1 MFGRSRSTVR
11 QTARETRISG
21 IANTTAERIDLLDKS
36 ERNFAVHNQSSTKTV
51 FPKTVLYLAIVFGG
65 VFLIFKRGK

>member
-1 MFGRSRSTVR
+1 MFGRSRSTVQ

-36 ERNFAVHNQSSTKTV
+36 ELNFAIHNQSSTKSV
-51 FPKTVLYLAIVFGG
+51 FPKSLIYLALAAG
-65 VFLIFKRGK
+65 VVLIFKRGK